1 MRLEAWRLVL
11 ASDKATEGGG
21 RWLDFLHAPVLL
33 AAAGFAAGILFA
45 KHCWRPPVLLLLA
58 LALMAAVAWLAARTS
73 RWAAL
78 AATMLLFA
86 LAGAWCAQLAP
97 RPSAENVGLLAA
109 FSDQNRIGR
118 RQAGEDHIQGV
129 VVVARSMRETQSL
142 APYSDTV
149 RIEHSQQVE
158 LRRVSVNGTAL
169 PADYGVQLTVYAPEE
184 QAFPALRCGD
194 RLQWK
199 GALHRPEQYRDPGV
213 WNAGEYLRQ
222 QGVGATA
229 SIASAQLLARPG
241 STTGW
246 RERAMCRIHTLQQ
259 TAGERL
265 MQYAQGPQNL
275 ALPAMLRLSVEDAS
289 MLTAMVAGDRSYL
302 AGTTRTG
309 FERTGS
315 FHLLVVS
322 GLHLAIFSGLVFW
335 MARRLRLRR
344 VWATALTLA
353 LSFGYAVFTGFG
365 QPVQRSLWMVSLY
378 LLARLLWRD
387 KERMNA
393 IGVAALTML
402 AMHPAALMD
411 TGFQMTL
418 LAVFAVAGVAVPV
431 LERSF
436 GPYLRA
442 LDRIKVLR
450 IDMSL
455 PPNLAQFRVTV
466 RLVIEYLAPRVGER
480 VADLLPPLLQFL
492 LRCTELLVVSVA
504 MELAMAIPM
513 AVSFHRI
520 TATALP
526 VNLLIVP
533 MIGILLPLAIATLV
547 CVLMAAVLAL
557 LPGTATALLL
567 HFVASL
573 VRFFGSARWGNIR
586 VPEPLFWQIAA
597 SAALLAIAMCVLR
610 WKPLPLLGGVAV
622 LGLSIA
628 VLLWPRPVVRPLA
641 GCEVTVIDVGQGDSL
656 LVVTPEGKTLLIDAG
671 GLVGASPD
679 SRFNMGED
687 VVSPVLWSRGIRRL
701 DAVAITHAHLDHIGG
716 MAAVLEN
723 FRPAELWIGK
733 NPHSAT
739 YDAVIREAHT
749 LHIAIRQHVAGEQ
762 FAFGGMETKVL
773 APAADYVPAATPGN
787 NDSLVLRMNF
797 KKTSV
802 LLEGDAEAPSEE
814 RMLAEGGLRSDLLK
828 VGHHGSR
835 TSTIPAFLAAVSPE
849 YAAISVGARNL
860 YGHPRRE
867 VLEELQQA
875 QVPTYRT
882 DLLGLTN
889 FVLDGERVF
898 VSP

>member
-1 MRLEAWRLVL
+1 LVL
-11 ASDKATEGGG
+11 ASDKATGGSG
-21 RWLDFLHAPVLL
+21 GPDFLHAPVLL
-33 AAAGFAAGILFA
+33 AAVGFAASILFA
-45 KHCWRPPVLLLLA
+45 EYCWRPPVLLLLA
-58 LALMAAVAWLAARTS
+58 LALMAGVAWLAARTA

-78 AATMLLFA
+78 GAAILLFA

-118 RQAGEDHIQGV
+118 RQADGDRVQGV
-129 VVVARSMRETQSL
+129 VVAARSMREAQSL
-142 APYSDTV
+142 APYSDTG
-149 RIEHSQQVE
+149 RIEHSQQLE
-158 LRRVSVNGTAL
+158 LRRVSVNGAAL
-169 PADYGVQLTVYAPEE
+169 PADYGVQLTVYAPEG
-184 QAFPALRCGD
+184 QRFPALGCGD
-194 RLQWK
+194 RLQWT
-199 GALHRPEQYRDPGV
+199 GALRRPEQYRDPGV
-213 WNAGEYLRQ
+213 WDAAEYLRQ

-229 SIASAQLLARPG
+229 SVESMRLAVLPG
-241 STTGW
+241 ATLGW
-246 RERAMCRIHTLQQ
+246 RERATCRIHALQQ
-259 TAGERL
+259 AAGERL
-265 MQYAQGPQNL
+265 MEYAQGARNL
-275 ALPAMLRLSVEDAS
+275 ALPATLRLSAEDAS

-302 AGTTRTG
+302 AGRTRTG

-322 GLHLAIFSGLVFW
+322 GLHLAIFSGMVFW

-378 LLARLLWRD
+378 LGARLLWRD

-393 IGVAALTML
+393 IGVAALAML
-402 AMHPAALMD
+402 AMRPEALLD

-418 LAVFAVAGVAVPV
+418 LAVFAVAGVAAPV

-442 LDRIKVLR
+442 LKRMKVLR

-455 PPNLAQFRVTV
+455 PPDLAQFRVTV
-466 RLVIEYLAPRVGER
+466 RLVMEYLTPWVGGR
-480 VADLLPPLLQFL
+480 VANLLPPLLQFL
-492 LRCTELLVVSVA
+492 LRCAELLVVSVA

-513 AVSFHRI
+513 AVAFHRI

-533 MIGILLPLAIATLV
+533 MIGILLPLAIATLA
-547 CVLMAAVLAL
+547 CVLVAPGLAV

-567 HFVASL
+567 HFVGSL

-597 SAALLAIAMCVLR
+597 AATLLAIAMCVLR
-610 WKPLPLLGGVAV
+610 WKPLPLMGGVAV
-622 LGLSIA
+622 LALSVG
-628 VLLWPRPVVRPLA
+628 VLLWPRPVERPPA

-656 LVVTPEGKTLLIDAG
+656 LVITPEGKTLLIDAG

-701 DAVAITHAHLDHIGG
+701 DAVAITHGHLDHIGG

-739 YDAVIREAHT
+739 YDAVIREAKA
-749 LHIAIRQHVAGEQ
+749 LHIAIRQHLAGEQ
-762 FAFGGMETKVL
+762 FAFGGMETRVL
-773 APAADYVPAATPGN
+773 APAADYVPAVTPGN
-787 NDSLVLRMNF
+787 DDSLVLRMSF
-797 KKTSV
+797 QKTSV

-867 VLEELQQA
+867 VLAELQQA
-875 QVPTYRT
+875 HVPTYRT

-889 FVLDGERVF
+889 FVLDGKDVF